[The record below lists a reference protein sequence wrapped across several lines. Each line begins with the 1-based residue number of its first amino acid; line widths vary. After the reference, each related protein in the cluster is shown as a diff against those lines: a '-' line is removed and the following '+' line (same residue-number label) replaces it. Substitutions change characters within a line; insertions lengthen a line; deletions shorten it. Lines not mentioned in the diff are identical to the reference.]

1 MCSAMQRPF
10 SLPAVAAATNNPWG
24 CPPAL
29 CMRQGPLQ
37 QHKSAH
43 QAAYVSSLP
52 SALSASLAWQ
62 QQPAAGPA
70 HRNSLLSSGATPLDR
85 ARSVKANFAAADS
98 FSYSLQPQLSSFP
111 HLPDPQLQLLCDVLQ
126 LQPPQAEAILLSCP
140 SVSSMTPAQLSANWH
155 QLQQL
160 LPVPQHMLLQAV
172 LQVPSLLP
180 QPQETVTA
188 RLAESARTLGVSLV
202 VIPLSV
208 DCTWLQLVHGS
219 LR

>member
-1 MCSAMQRPF
+1 MCSAMHRPF
-10 SLPAVAAATNNPWG
+10 SLPAVAAVSGNPWG

-37 QHKSAH
+37 QHTSAR
-43 QAAYVSSLP
+43 QASYVSSLP
-52 SALSASLAWQ
+52 SALRASLAWQ
-62 QQPAAGPA
+62 QQRRPCAAAAAP
-70 HRNSLLSSGATPLDR
+70 HSSSLMSSGAAPQDC

-98 FSYSLQPQLSSFP
+98 FSYSLQPQLTPFP
-111 HLPDPQLQLLCDVLQ
+111 HLPDPQVQLLCDVMQ

-140 SVSSMTPAQLSANWH
+140 GVSTMTPAQLAANWH

-160 LPVPQHMLLQAV
+160 LPVPQRMLLQAV

-188 RLAESARTLGVSLV
+188 RLADSARTLGVSLV
-202 VIPLSV
+202 TMPQAPTLPAP
-208 DCTWLQLVHGS
+208 GA
-219 LR
+219 